1 MSDELKKLRE
11 ELEDLAGKMVALD
24 KENRTDG
31 MSSETAEEFD
41 RMADRHTALERSAD
55 RIKKLQPIHAA
66 QKAGIDIPDDYA
78 DHGLTNQQIETVQ
91 NTAADGMTRDQ
102 KDYAMRGWCLGAKRA
117 TNQWAGLAAK
127 AGHNM
132 NVSEMDLRSETRGK
146 DKDGNEIRMPMLPPM
161 TQDGWYRPRTAR
173 DIVELYEKRQI
184 GLITPA
190 AGPGENTVPDELM
203 TALEVALLAF
213 GGMRAMST
221 IISTSTGANLPIPT
235 IDDTTNK
242 GRILAEA
249 GDSST
254 GGNNEMEFGQTNL
267 SAFKYTSDLIQVSIE
282 FMQDTSIDAFGV
294 IGSLLGVR
302 IGRIHNE
309 HFTTGVGG
317 GTEPAGLID
326 ATLGTTASGVVQATL
341 GIVTWEQMVDLMHS
355 VDPEYANAPGA
366 GFMFNWTT
374 LAKVK
379 QIKDSQTRPLWLPST
394 RDDAPPTLL
403 GKPYVVNQD
412 MPAIDTVGL
421 KSIVFGDMTKYWIRD
436 TLGVTLLVLR
446 ERYAELGQIAFVAF
460 NRADGR
466 LIRGRTVA
474 ADANTAAHPLKHWV
488 NAAS

>member
-1 MSDELKKLRE
+1 MSDQIKHLNE
-11 ELEDLAGKMVALD
+11 EIEVLAGKMLALN
-24 KENRTDG
+24 EEHRDG
-31 MSSETAEEFD
+31 MSTDVAEKWD
-41 RMADRHTALERSAD
+41 AICADHTAKELLRD
-55 RIKKLQPIHAA
+55 RVIKMKPIQAA
-66 QKAGIDIPDDYA
+66 QNMGIDIPNDYA
-78 DHGLTNQQIETVQ
+78 DHGMTNQQIETVQ
-91 NTAADGMTRDQ
+91 NTDADSMTRDQ
-102 KDYAMRGWCLGAKRA
+102 KDYAMRGWCLGAKRS
-117 TNQWAGLAAK
+117 TNQWAGLAAT

-132 NVSEMDLRSETRGK
+132 NISEMDLRSTTRGV
-146 DKDGNEIRMPMLPPM
+146 DKDGNEIRMQMLPPM

-173 DIVELYEKRQI
+173 DIVDLYEQRQI
-184 GLITPA
+184 GLGTPA
-190 AGPGENTVPDELM
+190 GGPGSNTVPDELM

-302 IGRIHNE
+302 IGRIHNQ

-317 GTEPAGLID
+317 GTEPAGIID

-366 GFMFNWTT
+366 AFMFNWTT
-374 LAKVK
+374 LAQVK

-403 GKPYVVNQD
+403 GKPYVINQD
-412 MPAIDTVGL
+412 MPDVDTVNL
-421 KSIVFGDMTKYWIRD
+421 KSILFGDQTKYWVRD

-466 LIRGRTVA
+466 LIRGRTTA

-488 NAAS
+488 NAAA